1 MAIDIFLLIAIGY
14 GFYMGQQRGIVKS
27 ILTTIIYLIA
37 IMASFKLA
45 PKVSNA
51 LFTLLKDESPMVILA
66 GFAISLVLAIVCARY
81 TNKGIDSLLK
91 IEHINTM
98 NKIAGGI
105 VLAAILVLFYSVM
118 VWFADEAHLIEVDS
132 KKQSVSYSFLI
143 TCPAR
148 AKNLGVAVA
157 PFFEGYWDQSE
168 ELLLRLKKSKSNPPT
183 QKNTDK
189 APSNRKDRN

>member
-81 TNKGIDSLLK
+81 INKGIDSLLK

-148 AKNLGVAVA
+148 AKNLGVAAA